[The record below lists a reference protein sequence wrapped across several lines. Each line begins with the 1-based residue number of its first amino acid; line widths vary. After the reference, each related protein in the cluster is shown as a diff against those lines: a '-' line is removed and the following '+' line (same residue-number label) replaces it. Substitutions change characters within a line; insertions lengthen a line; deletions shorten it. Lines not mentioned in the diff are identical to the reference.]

1 LRDGIGKNVLFCF
14 FTKRERDWIYT
25 EDKVI
30 SFFYGHIIQKEGS
43 VHFTGKTID
52 KAGQK
57 KNKVIT

>member
-1 LRDGIGKNVLFCF
+1 MFYC

>member
-1 LRDGIGKNVLFCF
+1 MESEKNVLFFC

-30 SFFYGHIIQKEGS
+30 SFFKGLIIQKMRS